1 MKNYNRLMLLSLV
14 VYAVIAICVG
24 IAGKR
29 QQDEK
34 AQFYKVEI
42 NRILAEIEAEMKSQI
57 NVETEIEAEIEAEG
71 KTEIKKIDLEEPDTK
86 MTDVS
91 EVIGEIDLDSY
102 REVRSIA
109 YLPIVETDKDI
120 IIDFY
125 SGVNGE
131 ESMICPLYLY
141 RKNADETYDIE
152 KSERSPGVL
161 DITAD
166 KTSDMAGEYM
176 AGYLRF
182 DYQRAGSGRQFLFW
196 IQGALL
202 LMELFVLGVL
212 IYLRSHL
219 VQPFHRMREMTYEL
233 SKGNLQGEVKAE
245 KNQYL
250 GKFLW
255 GLNELK
261 DALRVSRKRELELQ
275 REKKML
281 LLSLSHDIKT
291 PLNMIKL
298 YGKVLEDG
306 LYPTDDER
314 MNAYH
319 QIGEKAIQI
328 ENFVS
333 EIMKASKEDIVHIEV
348 EKGEFYLKELVQWIE
363 TFYGEK
369 CALRKCALTI
379 DEYQNRIFQGDI
391 HRLFEVFENLFINAF
406 KYGDGRSICV
416 SFYEEDYCQL
426 VRVFNTG
433 EPVSEKEFVHL
444 FDSFFRGENTRG
456 QQGNGLGLYICKE
469 IMHKMGGDIF
479 AECETDGMAFV
490 VVLPM

>member
-14 VYAVIAICVG
+14 VYAVLAICVG
-24 IAGKR
+24 IVWRK

-42 NRILAEIEAEMKSQI
+42 NRILAEIEAEIKSQI
-57 NVETEIEAEIEAEG
+57 KVETEIEAEG
-71 KTEIKKIDLEEPDTK
+71 KTEIKTIDLEESDTK

-91 EVIGEIDLDSY
+91 EIIREINLDSY
-102 REVRSIA
+102 HEIQSIA
-109 YLPIVETDKDI
+109 YLSIVETDKDV

-131 ESMICPLYLY
+131 ESMIYPLYLY
-141 RKNADETYDIE
+141 RKNADKTEDIE
-152 KSERSPGVL
+152 KSERSPNTL

-182 DYQRAGSGRQFLFW
+182 DYQQAGSSRQFLFW

-202 LMELFVLGVL
+202 LMELFLLGVL

-219 VQPFHRMREMTYEL
+219 IQPFHRMREMTYEL

-261 DALRVSRKRELELQ
+261 DALRVSRKRELDLQ

-298 YGKVLEDG
+298 YGKALEDG

-314 MNAYH
+314 INAYH
-319 QIGEKAIQI
+319 QIGEKAVQI

-369 CALRKCALTI
+369 CALRKCSLTVG
-379 DEYQNRIFQGDI
+379 DYQNRIFQGDI

-426 VRVFNTG
+426 IRVFNTG

-479 AECETDGMAFV
+479 AGCETDGMAFV
-490 VVLPM
+490 VVMPM

>member
-14 VYAVIAICVG
+14 VYAVLSICAG

-29 QQDEK
+29 LQDEK

-57 NVETEIEAEIEAEG
+57 NMETEIEAEG
-71 KTEIKKIDLEEPDTK
+71 KPEIKPEIKKIDLEKLDTK

-91 EVIGEIDLDSY
+91 EIIREINLDSY

-131 ESMICPLYLY
+131 ESMIYPLYLY
-141 RKNADETYDIE
+141 RKNADETDDME
-152 KSERSPGVL
+152 KSERSPNTL

-182 DYQRAGSGRQFLFW
+182 DYQQTSSGRQFLFW
-196 IQGALL
+196 IQGTLL
-202 LMELFVLGVL
+202 LMELFLLGVL
-212 IYLRSHL
+212 IYLRLHL
-219 VQPFHRMREMTYEL
+219 IQPFHRMREMTYEL

-261 DALRVSRKRELELQ
+261 DALRVSRKREMELQ

-298 YGKVLEDG
+298 YGKALEDG

-319 QIGEKAIQI
+319 QIREKAVQI
-328 ENFVS
+328 ENFVG

-369 CALRKCALTI
+369 CALRKCSLTVG
-379 DEYQNRIFQGDI
+379 DYQNRIFQGDI

-426 VRVFNTG
+426 IRVFNTG

>member
-14 VYAVIAICVG
+14 VYVVLAICVG
-24 IAGKR
+24 IAGKK

-42 NRILAEIEAEMKSQI
+42 NRILAEIEAKIKSQI
-57 NVETEIEAEIEAEG
+57 KVETEIEAEE
-71 KTEIKKIDLEEPDTK
+71 KPKMKKIDLKEPDTK

-91 EVIGEIDLDSY
+91 EVIRVIDLDSC

-109 YLPIVETDKDI
+109 YLSVSETDKDI
-120 IIDFY
+120 ITDFY

-131 ESMICPLYLY
+131 ECMIYPLYSY
-141 RKNADETYDIE
+141 RRNADGTDDTEESEGSPDI
-152 KSERSPGVL
+152 L
-161 DITAD
+161 DTTAD
-166 KTSDMAGEYM
+166 KTSDMDGEYI

-182 DYQRAGSGRQFLFW
+182 DYQREYSGKQFLFW

-202 LMELFVLGVL
+202 LMELFLSGVL

-219 VQPFHRMREMTYEL
+219 IQPFHRMREMTYEL

-261 DALRVSRKRELELQ
+261 DALHVSRKREIELQ

-298 YGKVLEDG
+298 YGKALEDG

-314 MNAYH
+314 VNAYR
-319 QIGEKAIQI
+319 QIGEKAAQI
-328 ENFVS
+328 ENFVG
-333 EIMKASKEDIVHIEV
+333 EIVKASKEDIVHIEV
-348 EKGEFYLKELVQWIE
+348 EKGEFYLRELMQWIE

-369 CALRKCALTI
+369 CALRKCSLTVGG
-379 DEYQNRIFQGDI
+379 YKNRIFQGDI
-391 HRLFEVFENLFINAF
+391 HRLFEVFENLFTNAF
-406 KYGDGRSICV
+406 KYGDGRSIRI

-426 VRVFNTG
+426 IRVFNTG

-469 IMHKMGGDIF
+469 IMHKMGGEIF
-479 AECETDGMAFV
+479 AECETDGMSFV

>member
-1 MKNYNRLMLLSLV
+1 MKNYNRLVLVSLAI
-14 VYAVIAICVG
+14 YAALAICVG
-24 IAGKR
+24 IAGKN

-34 AQFYKVEI
+34 SQFYKVEI
-42 NRILAEIEAEMKSQI
+42 NRILADIEAE
-57 NVETEIEAEIEAEG
+57 VEMEARTG
-71 KTEIKKIDLEEPDTK
+71 KTSLEEADTK

-91 EVIGEIDLDSY
+91 EIVRQIKLDSCH
-102 REVRSIA
+102 EVQSVA
-109 YLPIVETDKDI
+109 FLPAVETDKDI
-120 IIDFY
+120 ITDFY
-125 SGVNGE
+125 SGVSGE
-131 ESMICPLYLY
+131 ESVIYPLYLY
-141 RKNADETYDIE
+141 GKNTE
-152 KSERSPGVL
+152 
-161 DITAD
+161 
-166 KTSDMAGEYM
+166 EYI

-182 DYQRAGSGRQFLFW
+182 DYQRAVSGRRFLFQ

-202 LMELFVLGVL
+202 LMELFLSGVL

-219 VQPFHRMREMTYEL
+219 IQPFYRMREMTYEL
-233 SKGNLQGEVKAE
+233 SKGNLQGEIKAE

-261 DALRVSRKRELELQ
+261 DALYVSRKREIELQ

-298 YGKVLEDG
+298 YGKALEDG

-314 MNAYH
+314 TNVYH
-319 QIGEKAIQI
+319 QIGKKAMQI
-328 ENFVS
+328 ENFVG
-333 EIMKASKEDIVHIEV
+333 EIMKASQEDIVHIEV
-348 EKGEFYLKELVQWIE
+348 EKGEFYLKELVQWIG

-369 CALRKCALTI
+369 CALRKCSLTVGG
-379 DEYQNRIFQGDI
+379 YQNRIFQGDI
-391 HRLFEVFENLFINAF
+391 HRLFEVFENLFTNAF
-406 KYGDGRSICV
+406 KYGDGRLIRI

-426 VRVFNTG
+426 IRVFNTG

-479 AECETDGMAFV
+479 AECEADGMAFM
-490 VVLPM
+490 VVLPK

>member
-57 NVETEIEAEIEAEG
+57 NVETEIEAEG

>member
-1 MKNYNRLMLLSLV
+1 MLLSLV
-14 VYAVIAICVG
+14 VYAVLSICAG

-29 QQDEK
+29 LQDEK

-57 NVETEIEAEIEAEG
+57 NMETEIEAEG
-71 KTEIKKIDLEEPDTK
+71 KPEIKPEIKKIDLEKLDTK

-91 EVIGEIDLDSY
+91 EIIREINLDSY

-131 ESMICPLYLY
+131 ESMIYPLYLY
-141 RKNADETYDIE
+141 RKNADETDDME
-152 KSERSPGVL
+152 KSERSPNTL

-182 DYQRAGSGRQFLFW
+182 DYQQTSSGRQFLFW
-196 IQGALL
+196 IQGTLL
-202 LMELFVLGVL
+202 LMELFLLGVL
-212 IYLRSHL
+212 IYLRLHL
-219 VQPFHRMREMTYEL
+219 IQPFHRMREMTYEL

-261 DALRVSRKRELELQ
+261 DALRVSRKREMELQ

-298 YGKVLEDG
+298 YGKALEDG

-319 QIGEKAIQI
+319 QIREKAVQI
-328 ENFVS
+328 ENFVG

-369 CALRKCALTI
+369 CALRKCSLTVG
-379 DEYQNRIFQGDI
+379 DYQNRIFQGDI

-426 VRVFNTG
+426 IRVFNTG

>member
-1 MKNYNRLMLLSLV
+1 
-14 VYAVIAICVG
+14 
-24 IAGKR
+24 
-29 QQDEK
+29 
-34 AQFYKVEI
+34 
-42 NRILAEIEAEMKSQI
+42 
-57 NVETEIEAEIEAEG
+57 
-71 KTEIKKIDLEEPDTK
+71 
-86 MTDVS
+86 
-91 EVIGEIDLDSY
+91 
-102 REVRSIA
+102 
-109 YLPIVETDKDI
+109 
-120 IIDFY
+120 
-125 SGVNGE
+125 
-131 ESMICPLYLY
+131 MIYPLYLY
-141 RKNADETYDIE
+141 RKNADETEDIE
-152 KSERSPGVL
+152 ESERSPNTL

-182 DYQRAGSGRQFLFW
+182 DYQQAGSSRQFLFW
-196 IQGALL
+196 IQGAVL
-202 LMELFVLGVL
+202 LMELFLLGVL

-219 VQPFHRMREMTYEL
+219 IQPFHRMREMTYEL

-261 DALRVSRKRELELQ
+261 DALRVSRKRELDLQ

-298 YGKVLEDG
+298 YGKALEDG

-314 MNAYH
+314 INAYY
-319 QIGEKAIQI
+319 QIGENAVQI

-369 CALRKCALTI
+369 CALRKCSLTVG
-379 DEYQNRIFQGDI
+379 DYQNRIFQGDI

-426 VRVFNTG
+426 IRVFNTG
-433 EPVSEKEFVHL
+433 EPVTEKEFVHL
-444 FDSFFRGENTRG
+444 FDSFFFAGKTREG
-456 QQGNGLGLYICKE
+456 SRETGWDSISVRRSCTRWAETFLPGVRRTAWPLWWCCQCKE
-469 IMHKMGGDIF
+469 
-479 AECETDGMAFV
+479 
-490 VVLPM
+490 L